1 MKNKFFMRV
10 LIIVLI
16 LAMVMP
22 SVAYALIYMF
32 A

>member
-10 LIIVLI
+10 LIIVHI
-16 LAMVMP
+16 LAMVIP

>member
-16 LAMVMP
+16 LAMVIP
-22 SVAYALIYMF
+22 TVAYALIYMF

>member
-10 LIIVLI
+10 LIIVLV
-16 LAMVMP
+16 LAMVIP

>member
-16 LAMVMP
+16 LAMVIP
-22 SVAYALIYMF
+22 SVAYAPIYMF

>member
-1 MKNKFFMRV
+1 MKSKFFMRV

-16 LAMVMP
+16 LAMIIP
-22 SVAYALIYMF
+22 SVAYALIYLF

>member
-16 LAMVMP
+16 LAMVIP
-22 SVAYALIYMF
+22 SVAYALVYMF

>member
-16 LAMVMP
+16 LAMVIP
-22 SVAYALIYMF
+22 FVAYALIYMF

>member
-16 LAMVMP
+16 LAMGIP

>member
-10 LIIVLI
+10 LIIVLL
-16 LAMVMP
+16 LAMVIP

>member
-16 LAMVMP
+16 LAMIIP
-22 SVAYALIYMF
+22 SVAYALIYMLG
-32 A
+32 

>member
-16 LAMVMP
+16 LAMVIP
-22 SVAYALIYMF
+22 PVAYALIYMF

>member
-1 MKNKFFMRV
+1 MKKKFFMRV

-16 LAMVMP
+16 LAMVIP

>member
-16 LAMVMP
+16 LAKVIP